1 MTNVI
6 TTNEMG
12 ELTITLPSALLTKL
26 NETIPTRQRNLFVQ
40 KAIEEL
46 LAIEEQTQA
55 LAETA
60 GAWSGAAYADLDS
73 PTAVEEWLK
82 SFRAGWHTEGLAH
95 ESVAA

>member
-1 MTNVI
+1 MKNV
-6 TTNEMG
+6 TTTSEMG
-12 ELTITLPSALLTKL
+12 ELNITLPAALLAKL

-46 LAIEEQTQA
+46 LAIEEQTQT

-60 GAWSGAAYADLDS
+60 GVWSNAAYADLDS

-82 SFRAGWHTEGLAH
+82 SFRAGWLT
-95 ESVAA
+95 

>member
-1 MTNVI
+1 MTNVTI
-6 TTNEMG
+6 TSEMG
-12 ELTITLPSALLTKL
+12 ELTITLPAALLTKL
-26 NETIPTRQRNLFVQ
+26 NESIPMHQRNLFVQ

-60 GAWSGAAYADLDS
+60 GAWANAAYADLDS

-82 SFRAGWHTEGLAH
+82 SFRAGWHIEGLAH
-95 ESVAA
+95 ESVTA